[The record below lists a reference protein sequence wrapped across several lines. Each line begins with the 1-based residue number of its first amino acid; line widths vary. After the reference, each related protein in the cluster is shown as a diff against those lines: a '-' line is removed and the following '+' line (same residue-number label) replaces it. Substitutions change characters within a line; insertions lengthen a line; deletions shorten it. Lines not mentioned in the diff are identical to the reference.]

1 MALARRQ
8 SHQSPS
14 AYGGRKRRQ
23 SGHGPHKRGLN
34 TKIHLAGDALGLR
47 APVLITPGTWADCTQ
62 AIPQIDGICAEH
74 LLADLGYDTNAI
86 LEQAYQQG
94 MKPVIPPRK

>member
-14 AYGGRKRRQ
+14 ACGGRKRRQ

-34 TKIHLAGDALGLR
+34 TKIHLAVDALGLPVR
-47 APVLITPGTWADCTQ
+47 VLITPGTSADCTQ
-62 AIPQIDGICAEH
+62 ALPLIEGICAEH
-74 LLADLGYDTNAI
+74 LLADRGYTGAFRVTSVIDHK
-86 LEQAYQQG
+86 AYSLT
-94 MKPVIPPRK
+94 